1 MNLII
6 SSSSTGMNSTCFILV
21 FCSFYICSYLQKPVC
36 GDAVA
41 SATHSLQYTP
51 PIFKNSSRP
60 ILIMY
65 VGEDP
70 VFRQKEVLFPD
81 YIPDH
86 LPHREKEIKS
96 VSSIINSA
104 LKNRSQISNIF
115 IYGPP
120 GTGKT
125 ASIRF
130 IFRKLEEESMLEN
143 YIEGTT
149 LEIFL
154 QMMNGKIK

>member
-1 MNLII
+1 
-6 SSSSTGMNSTCFILV
+6 
-21 FCSFYICSYLQKPVC
+21 
-36 GDAVA
+36 
-41 SATHSLQYTP
+41 
-51 PIFKNSSRP
+51 
-60 ILIMY
+60 MY
-65 VGEDP
+65 VSEDP

-86 LPHREKEIKS
+86 LPHREKEIKA

-104 LKNRSQISNIF
+104 LKNRTQIANIF

-130 IFRKLEEESMLEN
+130 FSESLKRKRMRSLS
-143 YIEGTT
+143 T
-149 LEIFL
+149 
-154 QMMNGKIK
+154 